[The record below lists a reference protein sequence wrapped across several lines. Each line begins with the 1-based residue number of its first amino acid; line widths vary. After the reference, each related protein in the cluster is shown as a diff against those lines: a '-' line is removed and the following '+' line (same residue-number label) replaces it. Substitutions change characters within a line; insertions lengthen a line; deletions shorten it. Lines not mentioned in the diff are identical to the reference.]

1 MSGFK
6 NDIETDGIPTP
17 SGEMASS
24 SVSAALVSRESVIMA
39 DSEPE
44 LERGLEVQTK
54 SGEPERDLIA
64 EQREILRRL
73 VRATNLKRD
82 RNGDDGSKLHRS
94 VSYASSCSSAGSAVS
109 RDSRSGRRSRRR
121 SRIPRRVRRAGK
133 AAVKMPSRSSSGSR
147 STSD

>member
-64 EQREILRRL
+64 EQREILSKFLLARL
-73 VRATNLKRD
+73 SRCTPLTFIRTAGA
-82 RNGDDGSKLHRS
+82 GDESETG
-94 VSYASSCSSAGSAVS
+94 
-109 RDSRSGRRSRRR
+109 
-121 SRIPRRVRRAGK
+121 
-133 AAVKMPSRSSSGSR
+133 
-147 STSD
+147 

>member
-44 LERGLEVQTK
+44 LERGLKVQITK
-54 SGEPERDLIA
+54 STAAA
-64 EQREILRRL
+64 ELLSEFLL
-73 VRATNLKRD
+73 VRLLRCAPLTFNR
-82 RNGDDGSKLHRS
+82 
-94 VSYASSCSSAGSAVS
+94 
-109 RDSRSGRRSRRR
+109 
-121 SRIPRRVRRAGK
+121 
-133 AAVKMPSRSSSGSR
+133 
-147 STSD
+147 